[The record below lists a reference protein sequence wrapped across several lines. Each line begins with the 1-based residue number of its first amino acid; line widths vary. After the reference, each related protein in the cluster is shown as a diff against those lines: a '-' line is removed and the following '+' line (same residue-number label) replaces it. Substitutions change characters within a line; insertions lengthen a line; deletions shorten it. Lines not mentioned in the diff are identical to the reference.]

1 MSATGASAPRPFS
14 ADGQTDQRRKRKGP
28 SANRNSNGQ
37 QNRPRSAGNANAPN
51 STNLTGSASNNSS
64 RKSSQRLNG
73 NRKQKPREESKLK
86 NEIAKTEADDPE
98 PTMVPTKRQPRLR
111 GDPVQSF
118 TSDELAQ
125 TGSVFQSPESLGFL
139 KNRSSAPKRK
149 VPRYMLTQ
157 PRLLATPPFQQNAWD
172 AENQN
177 NMLQLEAQNSG
188 SDFQGIYETFQK
200 MRDVERKKMEDLG
213 LVDAENI
220 TKDLNDAILFHGS
233 CLDMCPI
240 FERVRRA
247 LENNVMS
254 LEKDPVTNKVSRDR
268 AIKAFSRPAAGQ
280 PPPMPSDVRPPHI
293 LTKTLDYLVDNILPQ
308 LPEAHSF
315 IWDRTRSIR
324 QDFIYQNFYGPE
336 AIDCNERIVR
346 IHLLSLHIMSGS
358 DVEYSQQQELEQF
371 NKALQTLTEIYQD
384 VRNHGGASPNEAEF
398 RAYHLI
404 SHFRDPELERD
415 LQTLPD
421 DIVKHPY
428 VQLALRFRF
437 LMSQNNIV
445 ERGYTNSI
453 GAMNMF
459 VEFFRLVFS
468 NETPFLIACLLET
481 HFNEIRFYALKSISR
496 SGHTKGKALLASAL
510 RQMLGFDT
518 DEQLIDFVSYYDV
531 DILNE
536 DGIVLVDLFN
546 KEKLEAKY
554 KLNSLQ
560 AKPKLAQAHSL
571 KLDVRLKLMLQRAI
585 INSGKSNADL
595 GMRDYS
601 VNFAIQK
608 VQQKFPTPK
617 SANFVSDLVP
627 DPQPITP
634 ASLSFGQTPFGQTP
648 FGQPTPQLS
657 SGSGFDSTGSTQLT
671 ANGTNNNSLNIL
683 DFLSQNGNRPA
694 PQQAFGAAKPVEQ
707 KPVPAFNFATSQPEK
722 KSQPKTVHF
731 PAKLTSEPPKELP
744 KFGEDKPKEVAKT
757 FTFGK
762 PEVPALSQVPKI
774 DFKPKVEEPVKK
786 QEISIPIAIKTT
798 PTPVA
803 KTLKQ
808 NTKFDGAVNAV
819 YESILSNV
827 IDHEIRKLLPR
838 IIKFENRKSEKKE
851 VVDALANELFLAFVS
866 ELSYER
872 LQVAFAD
879 RFYEKKLL
887 QKKMKAW
894 QKHQEKKKKENE
906 ARLKKEA
913 ELNSVSFKVPKL
925 RKRHISGSSNESFT
939 KRRSLGSSHN
949 TSFEN
954 IHEKQSEI
962 QQLWRPLDL
971 ATFVDNCSK
980 NIRVAPDSETTE
992 LKYLLVVEDWTAAY
1006 SKWLNTKFNLKPS
1019 ADKTHYVNRV
1029 EREKMTVTFESLPK
1043 SNELQEG
1050 AFTKSAFILFE
1061 CGILNEAQASMYS
1074 TLAAK
1079 LERDGGILKKLVQIC
1094 ERYCLYKVHFLVT
1107 IWDTQGSALSEAEA
1121 SSIMSIGELQKSPCV
1136 KDISISYMSA
1146 SSMNVIELLD
1156 NGLRHMSESFSG
1168 DLTSRGLKRKLKL
1181 QKQLEARI
1189 QEEQKQIT
1197 SSQQEEAAQL
1207 LKLKEEEVLRRAKD
1221 LLKHRYLSKHLVSTA
1236 TDGVDLTNTTASFRT
1251 PNGTFANNTLVNF
1264 NNSYLANNTTIQ
1276 PPNGSFLGSF
1286 VNASIIEESTPFAS
1300 PRSSRTQSRFA
1311 KPAPKKVQQLR
1322 DLTAAIRAR
1331 YKK

>member
-1 MSATGASAPRPFS
+1 MSATGASVPKPFS

-28 SANRNSNGQ
+28 GPNRNSNGQ
-37 QNRPRSAGNANAPN
+37 QNRPRSAGNPNASSSANLA
-51 STNLTGSASNNSS
+51 GSASNNNS

-86 NEIAKTEADDPE
+86 NEITKTETDDPE

-111 GDPVQSF
+111 GDPIQSF

-139 KNRSSAPKRK
+139 KDRSSTPKRK

-157 PRLLATPPFQQNAWD
+157 PRLLATPSFQQNAWD
-172 AENQN
+172 AENQKK
-177 NMLQLEAQNSG
+177 MLQLEAQNSG
-188 SDFQGIYETFQK
+188 ADFQGIYEAFQK

-468 NETPFLIACLLET
+468 NGTPFLIACLLET

-496 SGHTKGKALLASAL
+496 SGHTKGKALLVSAL
-510 RQMLGFDT
+510 RQMLGFDN

-531 DILNE
+531 DITNE
-536 DGIVLVDLFN
+536 DGTVLVDLFN

-617 SANFVSDLVP
+617 SANFVP
-627 DPQPITP
+627 DPQPIAP
-634 ASLSFGQTPFGQTP
+634 VFLSFAQTP

-657 SGSGFDSTGSTQLT
+657 SGSGFGPNSSTQLT
-671 ANGTNNNSLNIL
+671 AANGTNTNSLNIL

-694 PQQAFGAAKPVEQ
+694 SQQAFGAAKPAEQ
-707 KPVPAFNFATSQPEK
+707 KPIPAFNFAAPQPEK
-722 KSQPKTVHF
+722 KPQPKTVQF

-744 KFGEDKPKEVAKT
+744 SFGESKTKEIAKT

-762 PEVPALSQVPKI
+762 PEEPAISQVPKI
-774 DFKPKVEEPVKK
+774 DFQPKVEEPAKK
-786 QEISIPIAIKTT
+786 QEISIPTATKTALA
-798 PTPVA
+798 PVA

-808 NTKFDGAVNAV
+808 HARFNGAVDAV
-819 YESILSNV
+819 YELILSNV

-894 QKHQEKKKKENE
+894 QKNQEKKKKDNE
-906 ARLKKEA
+906 ARLKKDA

-925 RKRHISGSSNESFT
+925 RKRHITGLSNESFS

-954 IHEKQSEI
+954 IHEKQNEI
-962 QQLWRPLDL
+962 QQLWGPLDL

-980 NIRVAPDSETTE
+980 NIRVSPDSETTE
-992 LKYLLVVEDWTAAY
+992 LKYLLIVEDWTAAY
-1006 SKWLNTKFNLKPS
+1006 SKWLNTKFDLKPS
-1019 ADKTHYVNRV
+1019 TDKTHYVNRV
-1029 EREKMTVTFESLPK
+1029 EREKMTVIFESLPK

-1079 LERDGGILKKLVQIC
+1079 LQRDGGILKKLVQIC

-1107 IWDTQGSALSEAEA
+1107 IWDTQGSDLSVAEA
-1121 SSIMSIGELQKSPCV
+1121 SSILSIEELQKSPCV

-1146 SSMNVIELLD
+1146 SSLNVIESLD
-1156 NGLRHMSESFSG
+1156 NGLRHMSETFSG

-1181 QKQLEARI
+1181 QKRLEAKI

-1197 SSQQEEAAQL
+1197 SSQHEEAVQL
-1207 LKLKEEEVLRRAKD
+1207 LKSKEEEVLRRAKD

-1264 NNSYLANNTTIQ
+1264 NNSYLANNTTVQ

-1286 VNASIIEESTPFAS
+1286 GNASIIEESTPFAS

-1322 DLTAAIRAR
+1322 DLTAAIKAK